1 MKPQAILL
9 ALITFGLTGC
19 ATTVAPP
26 STISRAATDAIGIHS
41 AFFGNGLNVA
51 DVKNEVV
58 KLLRTGSE
66 GFVANAKSLNADP
79 LPYHEKC
86 LVIDYEL
93 NGGRYLFFVTNG
105 KRVNYDILIRNA
117 EKMSRTKH

>member
-1 MKPQAILL
+1 MMPQVILL

-26 STISRAATDAIGIHS
+26 STIGRAAVDAIGIHS
-41 AFFGNGLNVA
+41 ALFGNGLDVA
-51 DVKNEVV
+51 DVKSEVV

-79 LPYHEKC
+79 LPYRDKC

-105 KRVNYDILIRNA
+105 KKVNYDMLIRNA
-117 EKMSRTKH
+117 EM